1 MNIGGR
7 VGADKIARLTNAAS
21 WRLAVAERLRHLF
34 RLLSQIRPVWVTI
47 LVVSALLNF
56 VVYLGHVRAFFSE
69 NDFRLYYAGAQVGL
83 RYGWSHIYDTQLE
96 QAAVAA
102 LRPAGPWY
110 ALLTPAPITW
120 LVAPLTLIGYLDAY
134 WVWVAL
140 SLAALGAALWY
151 ARPRHYS
158 AALYFTWWAALGPL
172 WFSAYEGQITI
183 LAAAALLAG
192 WRLLETRRD
201 FLGGAILSLALFKPH
216 LVLLLPL
223 ALLVAGRF
231 RALLGFATVA
241 AVAGVG
247 MLVTLH
253 PDGIQAYVSTLLVP
267 KPGGDTAETLRSA
280 LGGGTAVLA
289 IQAAA
294 VIAVILVAAHA
305 RRARAAWPLVV
316 SALLG
321 SFLLAPYWH
330 PQDYLVLDVA
340 AAIMLAAGPVG
351 AGVLIAA
358 AVAIVS
364 TPVSPLNNRQ
374 GSKEMIL
381 AWLLFAIAF
390 LGFLGVRALKRRER
404 PTTGRQSALPP
415 SIGSSASRRFQ
426 SQGPARDL
434 SLNADVER
442 LEAG

>member
-1 MNIGGR
+1 VNTGGR
-7 VGADKIARLTNAAS
+7 VGADNMARLTNAAS
-21 WRLAVAERLRHLF
+21 WRLAVSERLKHPV
-34 RLLSQIRPVWVTI
+34 RLLPHIRPVWVTI
-47 LVVSALLNF
+47 LVFSALLNF
-56 VVYLGHVRAFFSE
+56 VVYLGNVHAFFNE

-83 RYGWSHIYDTQLE
+83 RYGWSHIYDAHLD

-120 LVAPLTLIGYLDAY
+120 LVAPLTLVGYLGAY

-151 ARPRHYS
+151 ARPRHHS

-183 LAAAALLAG
+183 LVAAALLAG
-192 WRLLETRRD
+192 WRLLEARRD
-201 FLGGAILSLALFKPH
+201 FLGGAILALALFKPH

-241 AVAGVG
+241 AVAGAG

-253 PDGIQAYVSTLLVP
+253 PEGLQGYVATLLVP

-289 IQAAA
+289 IQAGA
-294 VIAVILVAAHA
+294 VIAVILVAVHD
-305 RRARAAWPLVV
+305 RRTRAAWPLVV

-321 SFLLAPYWH
+321 SFLLATYWH
-330 PQDYLVLDVA
+330 PQDYLVLDAA
-340 AAIMLAAGPVG
+340 AAIMLAAGPLE
-351 AGVLIAA
+351 AGVLVAA

-364 TPVSPLNNRQ
+364 TPLSPLTNRQ
-374 GSKEMIL
+374 ASNEMIL
-381 AWLLFAIAF
+381 AWLLFATIL
-390 LGFLGVRALKRRER
+390 LGFLGVRALRRR
-404 PTTGRQSALPP
+404 GPPSTGRQLSLP
-415 SIGSSASRRFQ
+415 SYIGSGVTRRFQ
-426 SQGPARDL
+426 SQGIARDG
-434 SLNADVER
+434 SPSADVER